1 MRGRFG
7 VTVACSVF
15 LAIANA
21 PAAFGQ
27 PFQRISTCFEETI
40 AALRLNQ
47 LDQLTELCDKI
58 INDASARPEMRGQA
72 LAQRG
77 HAHFRRWAF
86 LEASHDAT
94 RGIADITEGL
104 RLHTPGKERKHQL
117 LVIRAQLLGAT
128 GQLRRAS
135 DDYRL
140 GAVRRSRQRG
150 GTHGIEKNQH
160 AREQLTAPRGGNLD
174 HIRERSR

>member
-27 PFQRISTCFEETI
+27 PLQRISTCFEETI

-47 LDQLTELCDKI
+47 IDQITELCDKI
-58 INDASARPEMRGQA
+58 INDASARPELRGQA

-77 HAHFRRWAF
+77 HAHFRRWAV

-117 LVIRAQLLGAT
+117 LVIRAQLLSAT

-140 GAVRRSRQRG
+140 VLSEDPGNEAARMGLRRI
-150 GTHGIEKNQH
+150 GTPESN
-160 AREQLTAPRGGNLD
+160 
-174 HIRERSR
+174 

>member
-1 MRGRFG
+1 MGYGAHGKGVIRKGDGNEGTVRGYRNLWRTSEYRI
-7 VTVACSVF
+7 V
-15 LAIANA
+15 

-27 PFQRISTCFEETI
+27 SFQRINTCFEETI

-58 INDASARPEMRGQA
+58 VNDASARPEIRGQA

-77 HAHFRRWAF
+77 LAHFRRWAV
-86 LEASHDAT
+86 LEVAHDAT
-94 RGIADITEGL
+94 RGIADITDGL

-117 LVIRAQLLGAT
+117 LVVRAQLLGAT

-135 DDYRL
+135 DDYKVVLSEDPGNEAARAGL
-140 GAVRRSRQRG
+140 RKI
-150 GTHGIEKNQH
+150 GTPESN
-160 AREQLTAPRGGNLD
+160 
-174 HIRERSR
+174 